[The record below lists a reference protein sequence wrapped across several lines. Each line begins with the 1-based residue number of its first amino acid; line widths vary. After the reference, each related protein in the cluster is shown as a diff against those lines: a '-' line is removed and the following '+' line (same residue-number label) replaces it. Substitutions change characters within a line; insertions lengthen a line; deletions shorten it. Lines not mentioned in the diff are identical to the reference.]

1 MVLEVPHLG
10 LKVHVEDAVGL
21 VHHQELE
28 RAQGEALRVLHVV
41 YQTPGGRWTRTTP
54 HRSETRIIYIDMHDT
69 RSRNGKVESKFK
81 FRTFSRR
88 LYPKLL
94 TISTLV
100 RRNRNNISL
109 SVQ

>member
-54 HRSETRIIYIDMHDT
+54 HRSETRIIYIDRHDT
-69 RSRNGKVESKFK
+69 RSRNVNLRLGHLAG
-81 FRTFSRR
+81 TFIQSY
-88 LYPKLL
+88 LPK
-94 TISTLV
+94 
-100 RRNRNNISL
+100 
-109 SVQ
+109 